1 MAVEL
6 AEDQDLILKSVSR
19 MAREKLAPLAAQID
33 REGEFR
39 WDIARM
45 LADMGLL
52 QVYLPPA
59 YGGLERDRCL
69 MFCLCTEAVAQACAS
84 SALLIVSQAVGSF
97 PIIHAGSPEQK
108 ESYFPRL
115 GSGDELVAYLVTEP
129 QAGSDVSAIAAKAD
143 SSGDQ
148 YILSGRKCFATN
160 GGVAALA
167 TVLCQTAP
175 KEFSFLVLEMESAGV
190 TLGKEEDKLGFR
202 GSNTQEVILEDVRVP
217 RKNLLGREGD
227 GFTIAMD
234 DFDMSRPGVAAL
246 ALGIAQAA
254 ADAATAYASRRYTFG
269 SPLISHQAI
278 QFMLADAY
286 TQLEAGRGLMTRA
299 AQLWDQGSRNTK
311 VASMAKCFCSDAAM
325 QITTDAIQILG
336 GYGYCR
342 DFPAERFFREAKLTQ
357 IFEGANQ
364 IQRMVIGREILR
376 EKGVGL

>member
-6 AEDQDLILKSVSR
+6 TEDQDLILTSVSR

-52 QVYLPPA
+52 QFYLPPA

-97 PIIHAGSPEQK
+97 PIIRAGSPEQK

-129 QAGSDVSAIAAKAD
+129 QAGSDVSAITAKAE
-143 SSGDQ
+143 SSGDK
-148 YILSGRKCFATN
+148 YVLSGRKCFATN
-160 GGVAALA
+160 GGVASLA

-175 KEFSFLVLEMESAGV
+175 KEFSFLVVEMESDGV

-217 RKNLLGREGD
+217 RKNLLGQEGD

-234 DFDMSRPGVAAL
+234 DFDMSRPGVAGL
-246 ALGIAQAA
+246 ALGIAHAA
-254 ADAATAYASRRYTFG
+254 ADAATAYASQRYTFG

-336 GYGYCR
+336 GYGYCK

-364 IQRMVIGREILR
+364 IQRMVIGREIFR
-376 EKGVGL
+376 EKGLAL